1 MPSKLSFYAQMAD
14 HTAKQVTGSFGE
26 WTAFLET
33 MGRLYKY
40 PFHEQL
46 MIFAQKPN
54 ATACDLLCGVVCHLC
69 VKTQFT
75 RHPHPPHHQNR
86 DKAPRS
92 QIPRL

>member
-1 MPSKLSFYAQMAD
+1 MPSKLDFYAQMAD

-46 MIFAQKPN
+46 MISLKSQTQLPVPITTFGISRWA
-54 ATACDLLCGVVCHLC
+54 DMSVV
-69 VKTQFT
+69 
-75 RHPHPPHHQNR
+75 
-86 DKAPRS
+86 APRVS
-92 QIPRL
+92 L